1 MAGIKETKE
10 LVDAMAAL
18 AGAVIDQIK
27 DGVQVS
33 DIGELFAK
41 AMTDEALKAKLTAGF
56 VGAVQVPAEVADLSW
71 MEGISLGSHVLSV
84 VRDVAGKLLK

>member
-18 AGAVIDQIK
+18 AGAVIDQLA
-27 DGVQVS
+27 DGAQITDIS
-33 DIGELFAK
+33 DLFAK

-56 VGAVQVPAEVADLSW
+56 VGATQVPAEVADLSW
-71 MEGISLGSHVLSV
+71 IEGISLGSHVLSV
-84 VRDVAGKLLK
+84 VRDVAGKLAK